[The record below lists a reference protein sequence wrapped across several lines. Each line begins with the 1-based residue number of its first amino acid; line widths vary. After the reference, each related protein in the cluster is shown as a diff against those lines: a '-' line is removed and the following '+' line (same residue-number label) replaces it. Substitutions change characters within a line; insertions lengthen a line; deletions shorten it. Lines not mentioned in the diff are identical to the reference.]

1 MALNTRGLAPPAN
14 RIPLPL
20 QPLPPRLYLS
30 ENAFLGVVL
39 AAVEVFNKECLGIL
53 TGYRSGGSGIVVQR
67 AVALQSAAR
76 TPREVRPNKAARGR
90 VRQALASLSTLE
102 RPLGWFHSHPNQ
114 RLEPALHRLSPT
126 DGASLEVG
134 EIEVL
139 AAIWP
144 RRRSQ
149 PWSYNPRTH
158 TLSGSLGDYNLKL
171 SAWLKADAQHRP
183 VALEIYCPFAHG
195 YEELTGSA
203 S

>member
-1 MALNTRGLAPPAN
+1 M
-14 RIPLPL
+14 PL

-53 TGYRSGGSGIVVQR
+53 TGYRSGGTGVVVQR

-76 TPREVRPNKAARGR
+76 TPGEVRPNIAARRR
-90 VRQALASLSTLE
+90 VSQALASLSTLE

-114 RLEPALHRLSPT
+114 RLEPALHHLSAA
-126 DGASLEVG
+126 DGDSLDVG
-134 EIEVL
+134 EMELV

-149 PWSYNPRTH
+149 VWSYNPRTH
-158 TLSGSLGDYNLKL
+158 TLAGSLGDHNLKL
-171 SAWLKADAQHRP
+171 TAWLKTDAGRRP
-183 VALEIYCPFAHG
+183 TALEIYCPFAHG

-203 S
+203 G